1 MQQSKDE
8 LLGSKLLD
16 SLDLDIDTINRG
28 KQVKQIMKE
37 EPKNDEVK

>member
-28 KQVKQIMKE
+28 KQVKQLMK
-37 EPKNDEVK
+37 